1 VKKKRKI
8 EGTNMARKE
17 EAKPKGKEIQ
27 LVIFRLRDEEFG
39 ADISSVLEI
48 SRLLD
53 ITHIPEAPG
62 FIEGVINLR
71 GQVIAVVDLARQFGL
86 GEQKELPK
94 TARIVIV
101 EVGSETVGLIVDEV
115 PEVLRIAEEDI
126 GPTPEIISTEVK
138 RDYIKGVGKL
148 GERLVILLD
157 LNKVLAPHEIE
168 QVGKVSKEKEGED

>member
-1 VKKKRKI
+1 
-8 EGTNMARKE
+8 MAKKE
-17 EAKPKGKEIQ
+17 ETKPKGKEIQ

-39 ADISSVLEI
+39 ADIASVLEI

-53 ITHIPEAPG
+53 ITRIPEAPG

-71 GQVIAVVDLARQFGL
+71 GQVIAVVDLSRQFGL
-86 GEQKELPK
+86 SAEGGSASGGKEEKELPK
-94 TARIVIV
+94 TARIVVV

-115 PEVLRIAEEDI
+115 PEVLRIAEGDI
-126 GPTPEIISTEVK
+126 EPTPEIISTEVK

-148 GERLVILLD
+148 GERLIILLD

-168 QVGKVSKEKEGED
+168 QVSKVSKEKQEG

>member
-1 VKKKRKI
+1 
-8 EGTNMARKE
+8 MAKKE
-17 EAKPKGKEIQ
+17 ELKPKGKEIQ

-39 ADISSVLEI
+39 AEITSVLEI

-86 GEQKELPK
+86 NEQKELPK

-101 EVGSETVGLIVDEV
+101 EVGGGTVGLIVDEV

-126 GPTPEIISTEVK
+126 EPAPEIISTEVK

-157 LNKVLAPHEIE
+157 LNKALAPHEIE
-168 QVGKVSKEKEGED
+168 QVSKVSGQKSEDR

>member
-1 VKKKRKI
+1 
-8 EGTNMARKE
+8 MAKKE
-17 EAKPKGKEIQ
+17 ETKPKGKEIQ

-39 ADISSVLEI
+39 ADIASVLEI

-71 GQVIAVVDLARQFGL
+71 GQVIAVVDLSRQFGL
-86 GEQKELPK
+86 SAEGGSASGGKEKELPK

-126 GPTPEIISTEVK
+126 EPTPEIISTEVK

-148 GERLVILLD
+148 GERLIILLD

-168 QVGKVSKEKEGED
+168 QMSKVSKEKA

>member
-1 VKKKRKI
+1 
-8 EGTNMARKE
+8 MARKE
-17 EAKPKGKEIQ
+17 ETKPKGKEIQ

-39 ADISSVLEI
+39 ADIASVLEI

-86 GEQKELPK
+86 GGQKELPK

-101 EVGSETVGLIVDEV
+101 EVGDETVGLIVDEV
-115 PEVLRIAEEDI
+115 PEVLRIAEEDV
-126 GPTPEIISTEVK
+126 GPTPEIISTEIK

-157 LNKVLAPHEIE
+157 LNKVLAPHEVKQI
-168 QVGKVSKEKEGED
+168 GEVNKDK

>member
-1 VKKKRKI
+1 
-8 EGTNMARKE
+8 MAKKE
-17 EAKPKGKEIQ
+17 ETKPKGKEIQ

-39 ADISSVLEI
+39 ADIASVLEI

-71 GQVIAVVDLARQFGL
+71 GQVIAVVDLSRQFGL
-86 GEQKELPK
+86 KEQKELPK

-115 PEVLRIAEEDI
+115 PEVLRIAEGDI
-126 GPTPEIISTEVK
+126 EPAPEIIQTEVK

-148 GERLVILLD
+148 GERLIILLD

-168 QVGKVSKEKEGED
+168 QMGKVSKEKQEG